1 MGVQVSPTALQGKI
15 NIKQL
20 NKLIICM
27 FTIIQISIKNFLTIY
42 LGFLYL
48 FFGIIFLLMPL
59 IYIELGRPRDFI
71 KGGFNL
77 VIGMLLIY
85 KQNSFDSLYSSILTV
100 ITSLLTFYLVEIF
113 SIRWNQLT
121 NQEKNKLQTLE
132 ELKKNLSIFLKAIS
146 LARQDFLNSNNIL
159 KFGRKNENLNK
170 KKWVRNDE
178 NDNINN
184 SNKNNLLTLEMQKK
198 ATNQSTK
205 DTINEGK

>member
-1 MGVQVSPTALQGKI
+1 
-15 NIKQL
+15 
-20 NKLIICM
+20 
-27 FTIIQISIKNFLTIY
+27 
-42 LGFLYL
+42 
-48 FFGIIFLLMPL
+48 MPL

-71 KGGFNL
+71 KGGLNL
-77 VIGMLLIY
+77 VVGMLLIF
-85 KQNSFDSLYSSILTV
+85 KQNSVNNLYSSIVTV
-100 ITSLLTFYLVEIF
+100 ITLLLIFYVVEIF

-121 NQEKNKLQTLE
+121 NQEKNKLKTLD

-178 NDNINN
+178 NDNIVN
-184 SNKNNLLTLEMQKK
+184 SNKNNLLTLEMAKK

-205 DTINEGK
+205 DTINEG

>member
-1 MGVQVSPTALQGKI
+1 
-15 NIKQL
+15 
-20 NKLIICM
+20 
-27 FTIIQISIKNFLTIY
+27 
-42 LGFLYL
+42 
-48 FFGIIFLLMPL
+48 
-59 IYIELGRPRDFI
+59 
-71 KGGFNL
+71 
-77 VIGMLLIY
+77 MLLIF
-85 KQNSFDSLYSSILTV
+85 KQNSVNNLYSSIVTV
-100 ITSLLTFYLVEIF
+100 ITLLLIFYVVEIF

-121 NQEKNKLQTLE
+121 NQEKNKLKTLD

-178 NDNINN
+178 NDNIVN

-205 DTINEGK
+205 DTINEVK

>member
-1 MGVQVSPTALQGKI
+1 MV
-15 NIKQL
+15 
-20 NKLIICM
+20 
-27 FTIIQISIKNFLTIY
+27 IY
-42 LGFLYL
+42 LSYLYL
-48 FFGIIFLLMPL
+48 FFGIIFLLIPL
-59 IYIELGRPRDFI
+59 LYIELGRPRDLI
-71 KGGFNL
+71 KSGINL
-77 VIGMLLIY
+77 VIGMLLLL
-85 KQNSFDSLYSSILTV
+85 KNNVFDRLFSSIL
-100 ITSLLTFYLVEIF
+100 IALSILLIFYLVEIF

-146 LARQDFLNSNNIL
+146 LARQDFLNSNTIL

-178 NDNINN
+178 NDNIIN

>member
-1 MGVQVSPTALQGKI
+1 
-15 NIKQL
+15 
-20 NKLIICM
+20 
-27 FTIIQISIKNFLTIY
+27 
-42 LGFLYL
+42 
-48 FFGIIFLLMPL
+48 MPL

-71 KGGFNL
+71 KGGLNL
-77 VIGMLLIY
+77 VIGVLLIF
-85 KQNSFDSLYSSILTV
+85 KQNSVNNLYSSIFTV
-100 ITSLLTFYLVEIF
+100 ITTLLIFYVVEIF

-178 NDNINN
+178 NDNIVN
-184 SNKNNLLTLEMQKK
+184 SNKNNLLTLEMPKK